1 MHAMSEVST
10 SKPAAEKSA
19 PKASSE
25 SAETSTDSA
34 AAATSSDSAAAS
46 TSSESASSTTR
57 KSSRESVGGKTEVH
71 YGYFSNVKTPEYR
84 SGWDGIWGA
93 RTENREPKN
102 GTATRRARPK
112 SPVRLSLA
120 FDDLP
125 EPVRDELLKA
135 AGAALKAASRLDF
148 ARREKAGAVS
158 WSIECEVRR

>member
-10 SKPAAEKSA
+10 STPAAEKSA
-19 PKASSE
+19 PKAASE
-25 SAETSTDSA
+25 SAK
-34 AAATSSDSAAAS
+34 TSSDSAAAS
-46 TSSESASSTTR
+46 TPSEASTSTAQ

-84 SGWDGIWGA
+84 SGWDSIWGA
-93 RTENREPKN
+93 RTENGERKN

-112 SPVRLSLA
+112 TPVRLTFA

-125 EPVRDELLKA
+125 EPVRDELRKA
-135 AGAALKAASRLDF
+135 AGAALKANARLDF
-148 ARREKAGAVS
+148 ARRDEAGAVS

>member
-10 SKPAAEKSA
+10 STPAAEKSA

-25 SAETSTDSA
+25 SAK
-34 AAATSSDSAAAS
+34 TSSDSAAAS
-46 TSSESASSTTR
+46 TPSEASASTAQ

-84 SGWDGIWGA
+84 SGWDSIWGA
-93 RTENREPKN
+93 RTENGERKN
-102 GTATRRARPK
+102 GSATKRARPK
-112 SPVRLSLA
+112 TPVRLTLA

-125 EPVRDELLKA
+125 EAVRDELRKA
-135 AGAALKAASRLDF
+135 AGAALKANARLNF
-148 ARREKAGAVS
+148 ARRDEAGAVS